1 MAGFQLVTMTQQAHF
16 SNRNVACLTHTV
28 TVAYLVLTGGY
39 CPLCPKLQ
47 YHVQT
52 SMAKVHL

>member
-16 SNRNVACLTHTV
+16 SIYRNVACLTHTV

-47 YHVQT
+47 YHVQI
-52 SMAKVHL
+52 HP